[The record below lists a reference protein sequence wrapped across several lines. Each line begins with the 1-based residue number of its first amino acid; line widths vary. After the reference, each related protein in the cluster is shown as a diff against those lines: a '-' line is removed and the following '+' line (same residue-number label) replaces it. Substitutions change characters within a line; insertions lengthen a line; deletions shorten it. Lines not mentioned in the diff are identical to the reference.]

1 MKKNLMAMFLI
12 LVFVLSLSACG
23 GNGSSAPT
31 AAPTQPAAPSEPAA
45 SQGDPV
51 FNNIKISAGSGT
63 AGGGQYVYVGG
74 LTNIINTNLP
84 GVEVILEATKGSGEN
99 LVLLQSGDMDIAS
112 IESSIAYNA
121 YIGENLADGEE
132 AFPEVRSLFA
142 SLPTHFIITTLD
154 KSAGNVEDFAGK
166 IVAFGP
172 YTGSTD
178 ISSRAVFGPKGLNLI
193 ESFQVTNAGWGDCF
207 TSMGDGQVYAVT
219 GGSIHPASA
228 ITELEATKDVN
239 FVRFTEDQI
248 NTLTTNFPYY
258 KRVSLPAG
266 LYKGLTEDYETIGA
280 WQAMYANSSMD
291 EDLAYMITKTVFE
304 HIDVLQSTHSGGY
317 TTTLENI
324 GEQPVPLHMGAY
336 RYYQEMGIEVPAEL
350 LPPELSK

>member
-1 MKKNLMAMFLI
+1 MKKNLVALI
-12 LVFVLSLSACG
+12 LVSIFVLSLAACG
-23 GNGSSAPT
+23 NNAPTNST
-31 AAPTQPAAPSEPAA
+31 AAPAQPAASTEPAVTE
-45 SQGDPV
+45 SDPV
-51 FNNIKISAGSGT
+51 FNNIKVSAGSGT

-74 LTNIINTNLP
+74 ITNIINTYLP
-84 GVEVILEATKGSGEN
+84 GVEIILEATKGSGEN
-99 LVLLQSGDMDIAS
+99 LALLQNGEMDIAS

-121 YIGENLADGEE
+121 YIGEDLAEGEE

-154 KSAGNVEDFAGK
+154 QSASNVEDFAGK

-172 YTGSTD
+172 HTGSTD

-193 ESFQVTNAGWGDCF
+193 ESFEVTNAGWGDCF
-207 TSMGDGQVYAVT
+207 TSMGDSQVYAVT

-228 ITELEATKDVN
+228 ITELEASKKIN
-239 FVRFTEDQI
+239 FVRFTEEQM

-258 KRVSLPAG
+258 KRVTLPAG
-266 LYKGLTEDYETIGA
+266 MYNGLTEEYVTIGA

-291 EDLAYMITKTVFE
+291 DDLAYMLTKTVFE

-317 TTTLENI
+317 TTVLENI

-336 RYYQEMGIEVPAEL
+336 RYYQEMGIDVPAEL
-350 LPPELSK
+350 LPPELNK